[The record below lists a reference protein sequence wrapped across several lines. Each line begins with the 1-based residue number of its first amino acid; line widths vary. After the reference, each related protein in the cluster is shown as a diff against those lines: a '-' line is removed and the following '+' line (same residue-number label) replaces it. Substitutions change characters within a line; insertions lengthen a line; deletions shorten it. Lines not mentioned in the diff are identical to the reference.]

1 MLNPKD
7 CWAIRRGRWHLTEHR
22 HELCCPHYPAA
33 SATDQVTDCCLPLM
47 AYGEILGLSHIRQVG
62 LRDLSEEGLQ
72 IAEAVAEQTALALAN
87 GRMRQVLETQSI
99 KDPLTG
105 LYNRRFMDE
114 TLKRELARSER
125 NGSNLSVV
133 MLDLDN
139 FKHLNDVYGHSA
151 GDAVLRAVSALIMRS
166 LRSFDIACRFGGEEL
181 IVILPECSAEAAASG
196 AETIRA
202 SLEEMSL
209 TDHGQTF
216 TVTASFGIASTETC
230 GDDQTSLLKA
240 ADSALYAAKRLGKNR
255 VESWPILKN

>member
-1 MLNPKD
+1 
-7 CWAIRRGRWHLTEHR
+7 
-22 HELCCPHYPAA
+22 
-33 SATDQVTDCCLPLM
+33 M